1 MEEEAQKAKEEKE
14 REEQEKENA
23 QHLIDQMPEEEQITE
38 KKVTND
44 VEKTLKDTQQTIDLA
59 EIEEGKCT
67 EPDTGETRR
76 LLPGFI
82 QANIRI
88 HLLTDDLTTLYKKSK
103 YDSLFDIGVLSLQ
116 SANYI
121 DGKLPKLFKNG
132 AKVHIESA
140 DNLVIMKKDQKKE
153 YRDKIG
159 EKCKEAGFK
168 AASTCPSSHH
178 ALYEVDKDVLKATE
192 DLD

>member
-1 MEEEAQKAKEEKE
+1 M
-14 REEQEKENA
+14 
-23 QHLIDQMPEEEQITE
+23 
-38 KKVTND
+38 
-44 VEKTLKDTQQTIDLA
+44 
-59 EIEEGKCT
+59 
-67 EPDTGETRR
+67 
-76 LLPGFI
+76 
-82 QANIRI
+82 
-88 HLLTDDLTTLYKKSK
+88 LTDDLTTLYKKSK

-168 AASTCPSSHH
+168 LASECPSSHH
-178 ALYEVDKDVLKATE
+178 VLYQVDKDVLKTTE